1 MSVSPAPQPSDE
13 PLDASR
19 WRPLFPITR
28 KLVHLNHAGVSPV
41 SSRVVEAMGRF
52 LDLSARTG
60 ILHYA
65 EMEARAEGARAKFAR
80 LIGAHVEEIA
90 FIKNTSEGL
99 ARVANGLPWKAGDR
113 IVTTNLEYPSNVY
126 PWWHLA
132 RRGIDT
138 LLVPHRD
145 GRIRIEDVEAALA
158 PPTRLLAVSSVE
170 FGNGFRNDLE
180 TLGRLCR
187 QRGIWF
193 CVDAIQSLGVLE
205 LDVERCAI
213 DFLAADAHKWLL
225 CVEGIGGF
233 YVSRRVTADLDPVN
247 VGWKS
252 VVNRSDYFTYDLR
265 FPDSALKY
273 EEGSLNLCSLWG
285 LDAALDLI
293 LEVGVPAIQRRVTAL
308 IDRLVAGL
316 EERRCRITSP
326 LGPGERSGILCFRSR
341 EGGEEAKELVP
352 RLRRAGFITV
362 ERAGSVRVSPHFYND
377 EEDIDRFLEVLS
389 KQESS
394 PS

>member
-1 MSVSPAPQPSDE
+1 MPISPTPKAGAE
-13 PLDASR
+13 ILDVTQ

-28 KLVHLNHAGVSPV
+28 ELVHLNHAGVSPI
-41 SSRVVEAMGRF
+41 SSRVVEAMGHF

-65 EMEARAEGARAKFAR
+65 EMEARAEDARAKFAR
-80 LIGAHVEEIA
+80 LVGASVEEIA

-99 ARVANGLPWKAGDR
+99 ARVANGLPWKTGDR

-132 RRGIDT
+132 RRGVDT

-145 GRIRIEDVEAALA
+145 GRIHVEDIEAALA
-158 PPTRLLAVSSVE
+158 PPTRLLAISSVE

-180 TLGRLCR
+180 TLGRMCR
-187 QRGIWF
+187 ARGVWF
-193 CVDAIQSLGVLE
+193 CLDAIQSLGVLD

-225 CVEGIGGF
+225 CVEGIGGL
-233 YVSRRVTADLDPVN
+233 YVSRRVMATLDPVN

-252 VVNRSDYFTYDLR
+252 VVNRSDYFNYDLR

-273 EEGSLNLCSLWG
+273 EEGSLNLCALWG
-285 LDAALDLI
+285 LDAALGLI
-293 LEVGVPAIQRRVTAL
+293 LEVGVPAIERRVMTL
-308 IDRLVAGL
+308 LDRLAAGL
-316 EERRCRITSP
+316 AQRGDRMTSSLAP
-326 LGPGERSGILCFRSR
+326 AERSGILCFRSR
-341 EGGEEAKELVP
+341 EGGEDAKALVA

-377 EEDIDRFLEVLS
+377 EDEIDRFLKAL
-389 KQESS
+389 
-394 PS
+394 P